1 MEVLGLKNVIVKK
14 VVVLSDRFNK
24 GQRLL
29 KIDCPYCGKEHTH
42 GGGNFS
48 DGEITMFGGHRLSH
62 CESGSKNDGYTLVV
76 SMDVPYEYH

>member
-1 MEVLGLKNVIVKK
+1 MEDVIVKK

-42 GGGNFS
+42 GGGNVS
-48 DGEITMFGGHRLSH
+48 NGDIEMFGGHRLSH
-62 CESGSKNDGYTLVV
+62 CESGLKNEGYMLSVLV
-76 SMDVPYEYH
+76 DVPYEYR